1 MHQTL
6 HAEKLV
12 RASGI
17 DIIDRSTIGSTRSR
31 CTFASSRDTCFANA
45 PYNRC
50 QQQFL
55 QHVSTSWSIIKDLN
69 PSFVSHRLIDSLIFC
84 TSFYGRLLRLALTFR
99 FTVRPTQMAS
109 PLWIIRWESKC
120 ELLLLLQNYQRRDF
134 SEISSI
140 INFALLSI
148 VDRLTEAGWFII
160 IVEIITGEIL
170 WNFFSFFL

>member
-1 MHQTL
+1 MPYSYVTIIIHNRLSTRRQTDKRVRDKSLHQTL

-109 PLWIIRWESKC
+109 PL
-120 ELLLLLQNYQRRDF
+120 
-134 SEISSI
+134 
-140 INFALLSI
+140 
-148 VDRLTEAGWFII
+148 
-160 IVEIITGEIL
+160 
-170 WNFFSFFL
+170 